1 MGERYQIPRPMDT
14 PKNSQTLPDPAHP
27 SEVRAFLREAGFHP
41 SRVLGQNFLV
51 DRNILDIIVAAAGVG
66 EGDGVIEVG
75 PGLGVLTGA
84 LLERGARLDAIEK
97 DHRLA
102 AWLRERYG
110 GRGNFT
116 LHEGDALE
124 ADWGALCPG
133 PGRVLVSNLPYAIAA
148 RLLVDVAALEHP
160 PARMVVMVQ
169 REVADRMAAAPS
181 TPDYGLLGILLQRH
195 YAVRTVKHVSPS
207 CFWPPPEVQSTVC
220 RLDLRPGTRGS
231 AAEEAEFRRI
241 LRLAFSR
248 RRKTLARSL
257 RGETADPAGALAAA
271 GLPATA
277 RPEELSPEQW
287 DALAKRIASGR

>member
-1 MGERYQIPRPMDT
+1 MDT
-14 PKNSQTLPDPAHP
+14 PKTSMPLPDPAHP
-27 SEVRAFLREAGFHP
+27 SEVRAFLRWAGFHP

-51 DRNILDIIVAAAGVG
+51 DRNILDIIVAASEVG
-66 EGDGVIEVG
+66 EGDAVLEVG

-84 LLERGARLDAIEK
+84 LLERGVRLDAVEK

-102 AWLRERYG
+102 GWLRERFG
-110 GRGNFT
+110 GRDGFT

-124 ADWGALCPG
+124 ADWAALCPG

-148 RLLVDVAALEHP
+148 RLLVDLAALPDP
-160 PARMVVMVQ
+160 PARMVVTVQ
-169 REVADRMAAAPS
+169 REVADRMAAGPS

-195 YAVRTVKHVSPS
+195 YAVRTVKHVSPT

-220 RLDLRPGTRGS
+220 RLDLRPEGERGR
-231 AAEEAEFRRI
+231 AEEGEFRRI

-248 RRKTLARSL
+248 RRKTLVRSL
-257 RGETADPAGALAAA
+257 RGEAADPPGALAAA
-271 GLPATA
+271 GLPASA

-287 DALAKRIASGR
+287 DALVRGIATERGK

>member
-1 MGERYQIPRPMDT
+1 MDT
-14 PKNSQTLPDPAHP
+14 PKNSLPLPDPAHP
-27 SEVRAFLREAGFHP
+27 SEVRAFLRGAEFHP

-51 DRNILDIIVAAAGVG
+51 DRNILEIILAAAGVG
-66 EGDGVIEVG
+66 AGDEVIEVG

-84 LLERGARLDAIEK
+84 LLERGARLAAIEK

-110 GRGNFT
+110 ERENFT

-169 REVADRMAAAPS
+169 REVADRMTAAPS
-181 TPDYGLLGILLQRH
+181 TADYGLLGILLQRR
-195 YAVRTVKHVSPS
+195 YAVSAVKNVSAS

-220 RLDLRPGTRGS
+220 RLDLRPGARGS
-231 AAEEAEFRRI
+231 SEEEAEFRRI

-257 RGETADPAGALAAA
+257 RGEVSDPVAALSGA
-271 GLPATA
+271 GLPASA

-287 DALAKRIASGR
+287 GALVDKIAAMRVEQGE

>member
-1 MGERYQIPRPMDT
+1 MDT
-14 PKNSQTLPDPAHP
+14 PKNSLPLPDPAHP
-27 SEVRAFLREAGFHP
+27 SEVRAFLRDAEFHP

-51 DRNILDIIVAAAGVG
+51 DRNILDIILAAAGAG
-66 EGDGVIEVG
+66 EGDEAIEVG

-84 LLERGARLDAIEK
+84 LLDRGVRLAAIEK

-102 AWLRERYG
+102 AWLRERFG
-110 GRGNFT
+110 GRQNFT

-148 RLLVDVAALEHP
+148 RLLVDVAALENP

-169 REVADRMAAAPS
+169 REVADRMGAAPS

-195 YAVRTVKHVSPS
+195 YAVAAVKNVSAS
-207 CFWPPPEVQSTVC
+207 CFWPPPEVQSTIC
-220 RLDLRPGTRGS
+220 RLDLLPEGGRGG
-231 AAEEAEFRRI
+231 ADEAEFRRI

-257 RGETADPAGALAAA
+257 RGEVADPAAVLTEA
-271 GLPATA
+271 GLPASA
-277 RPEELSPEQW
+277 RPEELSPGKW
-287 DALAKRIASGR
+287 DILVRAISAVGGKERS